1 VADDAPRVDSPIID
15 CRGITVRFGGVTAI
29 SNLSLSIRQGEL
41 LGIAG
46 PNGAGKT
53 TLFNV
58 ISGHVR
64 PVSGEV
70 LYKGNRI
77 SGLQPHQIFQRGVA
91 RTFQLAEVITEQ
103 SFYANVLVGSH
114 FGRDRG
120 LLSMLRFG
128 QDSFERADAAVERF
142 GLANRVTARGGS
154 ASLFER
160 KMLMLASAMAH
171 APDVLLLDEP
181 VGGLTEE
188 QADTLLEEVQ
198 RIAKAG
204 TTVVVIEH
212 VMRVLTSVV
221 ERLVILNRGELL
233 FDGNADDAREDEELR
248 RLYFGSAAGA

>member
-1 VADDAPRVDSPIID
+1 VPDNAALID
-15 CRGITVRFGGVTAI
+15 CRGITVKFGGVTAI
-29 SNLSLSIRQGEL
+29 SSLDLSIRKGEL

-70 LYKGNRI
+70 LFQGSRI
-77 SGLQPHQIFQRGVA
+77 SGLRPHKIFQRGLA

-114 FGRDRG
+114 FAQDRG
-120 LLSMLRFG
+120 VRSMLRFG
-128 QDSFERADAAVERF
+128 AESFARADAAVERF
-142 GLANRVTARGGS
+142 GLVDKVAVRGGT

-171 APDVLLLDEP
+171 TPAVLLLDEP

-188 QADTLLEEVQ
+188 QADILLEEVQ
-198 RIAKAG
+198 RIADAG

-212 VMRVLTSVV
+212 VMRVLTSVAQ
-221 ERLVILNRGELL
+221 RLVILNRGELL
-233 FDGNADDAREDEELR
+233 FDGNPDDAREDNELR
-248 RLYFGSAAGA
+248 KLYFGSAAGA